1 MRAYLHLCND
11 KKENS
16 VMYQVLE
23 EDYDL
28 KEGQIFTYNE
38 NLFEKLDEE
47 AKEIFD
53 KANLKIGNY
62 RVESTW
68 TEKNEYWG
76 DLRILYLRPE

>member
-28 KEGQIFTYNE
+28 KEGQIFSYTE
-38 NLFEKLDEE
+38 NLFEKLDNE
-47 AKEIFD
+47 AKEIFE
-53 KANLKIGNY
+53 KSNLKIGNY
-62 RVESTW
+62 LVESTW

>member
-1 MRAYLHLCND
+1 MKAYLHLCND
-11 KKENS
+11 NNQNS
-16 VMYQVLE
+16 VMFQVLD

-28 KEGQIFTYNE
+28 KEGQIFPYTE

-47 AKEIFD
+47 AKEIFV
-53 KANLKIGNY
+53 KSKLKIGNY

-68 TEKNEYWG
+68 TEQNDFWG